1 MQCWPRELYNT
12 QMILIDTHTHLY
24 LPHFRDDIEQVI
36 KNAKDHNVVKM
47 LLPNID
53 HSTIRSMLDV
63 CTRFPSQCHPM
74 LGLHP
79 TSVTEDYA
87 TQLSLIRSTGQNEKF
102 VAIGETGMDAY
113 WDKSY
118 LIQQE
123 NAFVTQ
129 IGWAKEMD
137 LPIVIHSRDTMD
149 IVLEI
154 LKTHAGGNLRGVL
167 HAFSGTAS
175 QAGAAAGL
183 GFRIGLGG
191 VITYKNSGLEPVIEA
206 IDMKSI
212 ILETDSPYLT
222 PAPNRGK
229 RNESANLV
237 HIVRKLA
244 EIKGITIEEAAEITS
259 SNAIDLFKLKINT
272 S

>member
-1 MQCWPRELYNT
+1 
-12 QMILIDTHTHLY
+12 MILIDTHTHLY
-24 LPHFRDDIEQVI
+24 LPHFSDDLEQVI
-36 KNAKDHNVVKM
+36 KNATDHHVVKM

-53 HSTIRSMLDV
+53 YSTIGRMLEV
-63 CTRFPSQCHPM
+63 CSQFPSHCHPM

-79 TSVTEDYA
+79 TSVTGDYA
-87 TQLSLIRSTGQNEKF
+87 RQLSLIKSAGQNEKF

-118 LIQQE
+118 LKHQE

-149 IVLEI
+149 TVLEI
-154 LKTHAGGNLRGVL
+154 LKTHSEGRLRGVL
-167 HAFSGTAS
+167 HAFSGTAL
-175 QAGAAAGL
+175 QAETAAGM
-183 GFRIGLGG
+183 GFTIGLGG
-191 VITYKNSGLEPVIEA
+191 VITYKNSGLNQVIEA
-206 IDMKSI
+206 IDMQSI

-222 PAPNRGK
+222 PVPHRGK

-237 HIVRKLA
+237 FIVRKIA
-244 EIKGITIEEAAEITS
+244 EIKGITTEEAAEITS
-259 SNAIDLFKLKINT
+259 RNAINLFNLKVN
-272 S
+272 